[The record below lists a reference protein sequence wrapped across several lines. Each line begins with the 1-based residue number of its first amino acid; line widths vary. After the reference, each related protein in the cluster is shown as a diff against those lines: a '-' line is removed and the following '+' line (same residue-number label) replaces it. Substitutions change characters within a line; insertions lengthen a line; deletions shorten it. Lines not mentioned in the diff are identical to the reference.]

1 MEEHFKETR
10 EILEDITKWQH
21 IDNIISRLK
30 EVCLKQQDEIE
41 MLYEIIKRI

>member
-1 MEEHFKETR
+1 MQTHFKETR

-21 IDNIISRLK
+21 VDNIISSLK

-41 MLYEIIKRI
+41 MLYEIIKRM